1 MTVHEVFADF
11 FFASRSLLVPRDVA
25 VRRKSIEAWGVYVQ
39 LSFPLIAEVGRSLL
53 RMNAGGR
60 QDPNHNLLIRL
71 GVAAVESE

>member
-1 MTVHEVFADF
+1 M
-11 FFASRSLLVPRDVA
+11 
-25 VRRKSIEAWGVYVQ
+25 GVYVQ